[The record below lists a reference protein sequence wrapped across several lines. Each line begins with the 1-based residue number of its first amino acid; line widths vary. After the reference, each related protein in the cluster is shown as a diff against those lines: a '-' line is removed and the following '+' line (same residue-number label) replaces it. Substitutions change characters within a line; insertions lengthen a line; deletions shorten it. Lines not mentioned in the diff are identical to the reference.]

1 MTQTT
6 VRAARIA
13 VIMAAYNAE
22 ATLAQA
28 ARSVTQ
34 AVDGSAS
41 TAGLVDLVIVD
52 DASRIPATDV
62 LGGEA
67 PGLHILRLDTN
78 GGPSVARNRA
88 LEWVLARDY
97 EFIAILDADDAARP
111 ERFVA
116 QAAFLDAHPE
126 IGVVGSWMQIVDENT
141 FAPIYQQR
149 DPTDDDGI
157 RGAMF
162 FNSAIQHPTL
172 MARAELFRRYGG
184 YDGSFRAAEDYEML
198 RRFQRHTRFANLP
211 VVLVDYRLSQ
221 NGQSLGRRRRQLWDR
236 LRVQARYFNPLDW
249 RAWAGV
255 AKTLVLFAT
264 PVGLVTRL
272 KIRRTGMVSA

>member
-6 VRAARIA
+6 NPTARIA

-22 ATLAQA
+22 ATIRRAVQSVLDA
-28 ARSVTQ
+28 ARGGAAT
-34 AVDGSAS
+34 
-41 TAGLVDLVIVD
+41 TTVDLFVVD
-52 DASRIPATDV
+52 DASRVPVAGILET
-62 LGGEA
+62 A
-67 PGLHILRLDTN
+67 PNLHILRLSEN
-78 GGPSVARNRA
+78 CGPGAARNHA
-88 LEWVLARDY
+88 LERILAADY
-97 EFIAILDADDAARP
+97 AYVAIVDADDAVRAD
-111 ERFVA
+111 RFAA

-126 IGVVGSWMQIVDENT
+126 IGAVGSAMQVVTEQT
-141 FAPIYQQR
+141 FEPVYQASM
-149 DPTDDDGI
+149 PAGDDDI
-157 RGAMF
+157 RTAMF
-162 FNSAIQHPTL
+162 SNLALLHPTL
-172 MARAELFRRYGG
+172 MARTALFRKHGG
-184 YDGSFRAAEDYEML
+184 YDTSFVVAEDYEML

-236 LRVQARYFNPLDW
+236 LRVQLRYFAPLDW

-272 KIRRTGMVSA
+272 KARRTRAVPA